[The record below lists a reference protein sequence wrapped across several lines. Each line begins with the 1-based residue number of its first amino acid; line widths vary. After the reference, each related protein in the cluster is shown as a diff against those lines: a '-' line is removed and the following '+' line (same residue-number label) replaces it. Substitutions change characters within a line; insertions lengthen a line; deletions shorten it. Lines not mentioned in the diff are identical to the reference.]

1 MSWPFHKAVS
11 KKEAPDYYDVVKKP
25 MDFGR
30 IREKL
35 NSLKYTT
42 DDEFIADVMLVFQNC
57 QQYNMQD
64 TDEYEAGIK
73 LSSYFMKRLQ
83 DLGLNYHGEPMQ
95 ENKKRKR

>member
-1 MSWPFHKAVS
+1 MVLFLLFFQ
-11 KKEAPDYYDVVKKP
+11 APDYYDVVKKP